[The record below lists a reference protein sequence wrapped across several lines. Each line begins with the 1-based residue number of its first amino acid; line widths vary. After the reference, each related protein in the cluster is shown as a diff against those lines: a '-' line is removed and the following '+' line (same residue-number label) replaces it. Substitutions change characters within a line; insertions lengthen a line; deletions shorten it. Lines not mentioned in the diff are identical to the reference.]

1 MDPAV
6 LSDLIYELSLA
17 TSRPFPS
24 KPYDLT
30 RATAAAEALS
40 SYMEC
45 LRPQELKLLEYTLGP
60 LLFLL
65 QLANKTTFTSIE
77 PVAITAATSIIRL
90 LPSRRCMSSFV
101 AQQGL
106 RIMFDIFDDLF
117 SNPDLDLVSTTPIRS
132 LIEQCAIIYREIAR
146 YYPNEVV
153 SAGALRFFVQ
163 MLRTGDVV
171 LKTIAAATVAALST
185 HLDICKQ
192 LFSYGV
198 VKPLLLA
205 CDTIVTNEA
214 CTLSGLGCITQ
225 MCRIPEI
232 AIIIVKQGAIPVLLQ
247 ALRMKGTYS
256 NDLIHEK
263 ALFGLSCIS
272 RIPELKAKLNV
283 DGMQDL
289 LRMELKEGTSHAKY
303 TVLRMLLDL
312 HGTYPNESEFLKSV
326 ADSVVDV
333 MREGTWH
340 AKNIAVKAICVLYK
354 SDDEMKWYFQQNHVI
369 KYIFAAMKD
378 RTTELQEAFLVGLLT
393 LCTHPDI
400 PRIFIAE
407 GGIEVLAPMVGSADP
422 VVNDLA
428 VVLLKGIALYDRT
441 SVEEAVAEEYLYYFA
456 NFASDDYDVD
466 QHTYTAGGMIDEF
479 LLTMVE
485 NRRDEHY
492 LLQMYPEYTHVVEQ
506 MKITPQELESYE
518 NTFYELDPECRGE
531 LGLTEL
537 KILGVMMGEKFD
549 EEELEELLT
558 RHDTDKSGSLDFVEY
573 IVMMQNW
580 FSANEHGD
588 LVQQIAHDTTQ
599 RGPIAK
605 ARRAFLR
612 FWNRDREEQRK
623 VLLTLV
629 FFCLYAVLRSR
640 ISSKRMLRSA
650 GRQENW
656 RKCFS
661 QISA

>member
-6 LSDLIYELSLA
+6 LSDLVYELSLA
-17 TSRPFPS
+17 TARPFPS

-65 QLANKTTFTSIE
+65 QLATKTTFTSIE
-77 PVAITAATSIIRL
+77 PVAITAAASIVHL

-101 AQQGL
+101 TQNGL
-106 RIMFDIFDDLF
+106 RVIFDIFDDLF
-117 SNPDLDLVSTTPIRS
+117 SNTALDLISISPSRS

-153 SAGALRFFVQ
+153 GVGSLRFFVQ
-163 MLRTGDVV
+163 MLRTGDVT
-171 LKTIAAATVAALST
+171 LKTVAAATVAALST

-205 CDTIVTNEA
+205 CDTLVTNEA
-214 CTLSGLGCITQ
+214 CTLSGIGCITQ

-247 ALRMKGTYS
+247 ALRMKGTLS

-272 RIPELKAKLNV
+272 RIPELKGKLKV
-283 DGMQDL
+283 DGFLDL
-289 LRMELKEGTSHAKY
+289 LRMELKEGTSSAKY

-312 HGTYPNESEFLKSV
+312 HGSYPGESEFLRSV
-326 ADSVVDV
+326 ADSVIDV
-333 MREGTWH
+333 LREGTWH

-354 SDDEMKWYFQQNHVI
+354 SDDEMKWYFQQNHAI

-393 LCTHPDI
+393 LCTHPEI
-400 PRIFIAE
+400 PRVFIAE
-407 GGIEVLAPMVGSADP
+407 GGIEVLAPMVGCEDP

-428 VVLLKGIALYDRT
+428 VVLLKGIALYDRK
-441 SVEEAVAEEYLYYFA
+441 SVEQAVDEEFLFYFA
-456 NFASDDYDVD
+456 NFASDEYDDD
-466 QHTYTAGGMIDEF
+466 QHVYTAGGMIDEF
-479 LLTMVE
+479 LSTMVE

-492 LLQMYPEYTHVVEQ
+492 LLQMYPEYTRIVEEL
-506 MKITPQELESYE
+506 KISPQELESYE

-558 RHDTDKSGSLDFVEY
+558 RHDTDKSGSLDFIEF
-573 IVMMQNW
+573 IAMMQGW
-580 FSANEHGD
+580 FSANEQAD
-588 LVQQIAHDTTQ
+588 LLKQVAHDTTQ

-612 FWNRDREEQRK
+612 FWNRDKEEKRK
-623 VLLTLV
+623 VRGQ
-629 FFCLYAVLRSR
+629 FD
-640 ISSKRMLRSA
+640 MLIRV
-650 GRQENW
+650 
-656 RKCFS
+656 
-661 QISA
+661 I